1 MRCVECDES
10 FNRSEV
16 ERNRCPHCDA
26 KLPAAN
32 APPRKKM
39 KKGQPQSWFAAKR
52 KWVLALAGGLVGT
65 SVALTVFLLVFDGR
79 PGPNDPLASTWNTTT
94 ATVDDLP
101 ELAPVPAWE
110 DVPRVPEVAAPNAA
124 PAKPAWQVRPDPA
137 PAKQDYGKAFGAGLL
152 FEEPIRASLN
162 GPFALS
168 RSREADPAKRTINVK
183 SKLPGVPY
191 ENAPAKDRPN
201 NVMDLMTGKPVGEF
215 RGQDLTLSDRLAPDG
230 RHLLQMSAKFLNGV
244 PQEYNGDLLVY
255 ELGKAQPV
263 LRWKM
268 PDTPYWFGFI
278 GPTKV
283 AVVFANELTR
293 SVVVLEIGKPEP
305 ILNVPFPDINGKV
318 PTPIKRAGIQYI
330 TPRTVGGAVSPNG
343 STLAV
348 LEPTHISL
356 LNTTTGTVLE
366 RLPLPKTEVFQ
377 GCSSITFNESGEQLR
392 AAFYETSTT
401 SGAAQRNLRI
411 WSMTDGRQLFSTR
424 FNFPTLYFDNVA
436 DGPVPGTIILGQ
448 YLCDLSSGRVIQ
460 ELNCLPTHW
469 AGPDMMFGRALR
481 DNIEANSREL
491 KESVDYVPRSTICRV
506 PFDRAAFDKAY
517 GTQPTLTEYERPGVS
532 SFDRAGVLSQKA
544 ELPAKWE
551 FSPDGANLLSIQ
563 STNAISRDVV
573 LWNLTNGQR
582 SSTPETLPLAAS
594 YHWLNGKRLLINGIV
609 YDLDQH
615 CSTYVGKAGMLKSD
629 PLGRTWGAVE
639 IADGIPK
646 AWGAVVAS
654 GQDGLPHKVAFGPGS
669 TLKVE
674 VNIGATEANRKLA
687 DSTAEHFRK
696 LGFKFGKGAWTLRAS
711 HTVGQSEPRFLDPT
725 TQQKTISVTR
735 LTITWELL
743 SPEGTVAFSQKTP
756 VDFDPHSSKFKE
768 TNLGAN
774 QNRGDGMY
782 VFRMD
787 YGGRDATSA
796 QTEETADLYAMFNST
811 KPPFQTLRV
820 VETPD
825 GLKVLPL
832 IEPAA
837 GK

>member
-65 SVALTVFLLVFDGR
+65 GVALTVFVLMFNGK
-79 PGPNDPLASTWNTTT
+79 GKPNDPLASTWNSTT

-110 DVPRVPEVAAPNAA
+110 DVPRVPEIAAPNAE
-124 PAKPAWQVRPDPA
+124 PAKPAWQVRPDPV

-152 FEEPIRASLN
+152 FEEPLRASLN

-168 RSREADPAKRTINVK
+168 RSREADSAKRTINVK

-255 ELGKAQPV
+255 ELGKAEPV

-318 PTPIKRAGIQYI
+318 PTPIIRAGIQYI

-356 LNTTTGTVLE
+356 LNTTTGTVME

-377 GCSSITFNESGEQLR
+377 GCSSVTFNESGEQLR

-448 YLCDLSSGRVIQ
+448 YLCDLSSGRVVQ

-491 KESVDYVPRSTICRV
+491 KEFVDYVPRSTIYRV

-517 GTQPTLTEYERPGVS
+517 GTQPTLT
-532 SFDRAGVLSQKA
+532 
-544 ELPAKWE
+544 
-551 FSPDGANLLSIQ
+551 
-563 STNAISRDVV
+563 
-573 LWNLTNGQR
+573 
-582 SSTPETLPLAAS
+582 
-594 YHWLNGKRLLINGIV
+594 
-609 YDLDQH
+609 
-615 CSTYVGKAGMLKSD
+615 
-629 PLGRTWGAVE
+629 
-639 IADGIPK
+639 
-646 AWGAVVAS
+646 
-654 GQDGLPHKVAFGPGS
+654 
-669 TLKVE
+669 
-674 VNIGATEANRKLA
+674 
-687 DSTAEHFRK
+687 
-696 LGFKFGKGAWTLRAS
+696 
-711 HTVGQSEPRFLDPT
+711 
-725 TQQKTISVTR
+725 
-735 LTITWELL
+735 
-743 SPEGTVAFSQKTP
+743 
-756 VDFDPHSSKFKE
+756 
-768 TNLGAN
+768 
-774 QNRGDGMY
+774 
-782 VFRMD
+782 
-787 YGGRDATSA
+787 
-796 QTEETADLYAMFNST
+796 
-811 KPPFQTLRV
+811 
-820 VETPD
+820 
-825 GLKVLPL
+825 
-832 IEPAA
+832 
-837 GK
+837 